1 MNKVPNI
8 RFMAN
13 LKKYL
18 IISGIIMAVIV
29 AACFVRGINLDIQFR
44 GGAILTYS
52 YEGVLDQKLF
62 TDIADEVVGVT
73 TTLQLSENISTD
85 QQTVVVSLPG
95 TQSLNADEMV
105 EMNERLFAAFADN
118 NLQTLNVSNVDPT
131 IGNEFLWKCLL
142 AVVVASILMMIY
154 VAFRFRKIGGLSAG
168 AMAVVALVHDVL
180 VVFGVFILFQ
190 IPIND
195 NFIAVVLTILGFSL
209 NDTIVIYDRIRENE
223 RLIGKAMPLRDLVD
237 LSTNQSFQRS
247 LVTSVTAIMAMVV
260 VSVVA
265 LVYNV
270 DSIMSFSFPL
280 IIGLLSGSYSTICLA
295 GPLWVKWQERK
306 AAKQA

>member
-18 IISGIIMAVIV
+18 IISGTIMAVIV
-29 AACFVRGINLDIQFR
+29 VACFVRGVNLDIQFR

-52 YEGVLDQKLF
+52 YEGVLDQELF

-105 EMNERLFAAFADN
+105 EMNERLFAAFAGN

-131 IGNEFLWKCLL
+131 IGNEFLWKCLV
-142 AVVVASILMMIY
+142 AMVVASVLMMTY

-180 VVFGVFILFQ
+180 VAFGVFVIFQ
-190 IPIND
+190 IPVND

>member
-1 MNKVPNI
+1 MNLLPNFH
-8 RFMAN
+8 FMAN

-18 IISGIIMAVIV
+18 MVSGAIMAVILV
-29 AACFVRGINLDIQFR
+29 ACFVRGVNLDIQFR

-52 YEGVLDQKLF
+52 YEGVLDQELF
-62 TDIADEVVGVT
+62 SSVTDEVVGVT
-73 TTLQLSENISTD
+73 TTLQLSENISTN

-105 EMNERLFAAFADN
+105 ALNEQLFVTFAGN

-131 IGNEFLWKCLL
+131 IGNEFLLKCLL

-154 VAFRFRKIGGLSAG
+154 VAFRFRRIGGLSAG
-168 AMAVVALVHDVL
+168 AMAVVALIHDVL
-180 VVFGVFILFQ
+180 VVFGVFVIFQ

-223 RLIGKAMPLRDLVD
+223 RLIGKTMPLGELVD

-247 LVTSVTAIMAMVV
+247 LVTSVTAVMAMIV

-265 LVYNV
+265 LIYDV

-295 GPLWVKWQERK
+295 GPLWVKWQEHK
-306 AAKQA
+306 AAKAN

>member
-105 EMNERLFAAFADN
+105 EMNERLFAAFAGN

-131 IGNEFLWKCLL
+131 IGNEFLWKCLV
-142 AVVVASILMMIY
+142 AMVVASVLMMTY

-180 VVFGVFILFQ
+180 VAFGVFVIFQ
-190 IPIND
+190 IPVND

-223 RLIGKAMPLRDLVD
+223 RLIGKAMPLGDLVD

-247 LVTSVTAIMAMVV
+247 LVTSGTTVISMVV
-260 VSVVA
+260 VTVVA
-265 LVYNV
+265 LIYNV

-280 IIGLLSGSYSTICLA
+280 IVGLISGSYSSICLA